1 MTSEYDLRVTEIAV
15 YQADKFPLHFN
26 ATRVQ
31 LAGDPDGGYFIRL
44 EQEDQAIEIDPEE
57 LPLLIQAA
65 NTLLQAASN
74 D

>member
-1 MTSEYDLRVTEIAV
+1 MTDYLMTFTDIAV
-15 YQADKFPLHFN
+15 YQADKFPLHHS
-26 ATRVQ
+26 AVRVQ

-57 LPLLIQAA
+57 LPLLVQAA
-65 NTLLQAASN
+65 NTLLQAVSN

>member
-31 LAGDPDGGYFIRL
+31 LAGDSDGGYFIRL

-57 LPLLIQAA
+57 FPLLIQAA
-65 NTLLQAASN
+65 NTLLQAVSN
-74 D
+74 E